1 MTAMA
6 SILTL
11 CGNASGAEFV
21 PRPEHPR
28 PDFERTQWLNL
39 NGVWEFAFDPNDVG
53 IKENWFAP
61 NAQPFPLHI
70 VVPFPW
76 ESKLSGIG
84 RTDYKGTAWYR
95 RNFTIPK
102 EWQGKRI
109 WLCFGAV
116 DWHAIVW
123 VNGEK
128 VGEHE
133 GGYSEFRFDV
143 TDKVRFDVPN
153 LLVVR
158 VVDFT
163 DHETPIGKQ
172 VQWWYTSTGGIW
184 QTVWLEATGQV
195 CVKKFR
201 IIPIADKRHVPTGE
215 MRFEIWLDWDGG
227 RGTRELSWKCVRQTV
242 SSALCK

>member
-1 MTAMA
+1 VATVVGVLVGQGMA
-6 SILTL
+6 EVI
-11 CGNASGAEFV
+11 
-21 PRPEHPR
+21 PRPEYPR

-53 IKENWFAP
+53 VKENWFAP
-61 NAQPFPLHI
+61 NAQPFPLRI

-84 RTDYKGTAWYR
+84 RTDYKGVAWYR
-95 RNFTIPK
+95 RNFIIPK
-102 EWQGKRI
+102 AWQGKRI

-116 DWHAIVW
+116 DWHATVW
-123 VNGEK
+123 LNGEK

-158 VVDFT
+158 AVDFT

-172 VQWWYTSTGGIW
+172 VQWWYTSTSGIW

-215 MRFEIWLDWDGG
+215 MRFEIWLDWG
-227 RGTRELSWKCVRQTV
+227 RGTRDEGRGSCRG
-242 SSALCK
+242 SAFARP

>member
-1 MTAMA
+1 VTAMA
-6 SILTL
+6 SILTV

-84 RTDYKGTAWYR
+84 QTDYKGTAWYR

-116 DWHAIVW
+116 DWHATVW
-123 VNGEK
+123 LNGEK
-128 VGEHE
+128 SV
-133 GGYSEFRFDV
+133 S
-143 TDKVRFDVPN
+143 TKVATASFALMSPTKCVLMCLTCSWCE
-153 LLVVR
+153 LL
-158 VVDFT
+158 T
-163 DHETPIGKQ
+163 LPTMKHLSASK
-172 VQWWYTSTGGIW
+172 SSGGIRARAASGKPFG
-184 QTVWLEATGQV
+184 LKRPG
-195 CVKKFR
+195 KF
-201 IIPIADKRHVPTGE
+201 A
-215 MRFEIWLDWDGG
+215 
-227 RGTRELSWKCVRQTV
+227 
-242 SSALCK
+242 